1 MEETNYII
9 KKINIF
15 LIIFLMS
22 IILYFFYGMK
32 NNTQIFLSNNYEIA
46 NEEFINL
53 ISSSAIK
60 DMKETGIYA
69 SVTIGQA
76 IIESGW
82 GGSNFAIKY
91 NNYFGM
97 KAGAKVQVNGKIT
110 TCTKNISGQIGQATT
125 SNQFWSGQA
134 VCVKASEGTYSWFRV
149 YDSIENSIKDHSRNF
164 WCISDGRYIKN
175 GVFQAK
181 DPETQLY
188 VIASSGYAVN
198 VSGQVT
204 TIGQLRY
211 DQYIYQNFIKKY
223 NLTQYDS
230 GYKIVKPSYANSCS
244 NATYE
249 GTMPTVPSDN
259 NGNSFTNYTT
269 NYSGDVTKGYI
280 YERQTGKGL
289 KETTADKIDD
299 RINSI
304 ISSIF
309 GSSNYNTTSGSGG
322 DVSIGS
328 FDSNALNWKQYDSA
342 WGSIHLGSSKH
353 TIKSAGCLATSV
365 AIQIKISGT
374 TLNVNNFN
382 PGLFVGEISKNNGF
396 TSGGLFI
403 WNGSWKTMAPN
414 WNYYGKDSL
423 PATKSGKI
431 DYIRNLLNQGYYPVM
446 CVKRDCGHWVAVT
459 GVSEDNIII
468 ADPGSNSTS
477 VWPRYNAI
485 SNDSTLKVAYFKG

>member
-1 MEETNYII
+1 MILFKNKQNTKIFLFNNIIFSLFLVLFTNIILNNNYIVT
-9 KKINIF
+9 NQ
-15 LIIFLMS
+15 
-22 IILYFFYGMK
+22 
-32 NNTQIFLSNNYEIA
+32 NNSLNQYMLTLTYYYPGDA
-46 NEEFINL
+46 
-53 ISSSAIK
+53 
-60 DMKETGIYA
+60 TG
-69 SVTIGQA
+69 
-76 IIESGW
+76 SGSTT
-82 GGSNFAIKY
+82 GS
-91 NNYFGM
+91 G
-97 KAGAKVQVNGKIT
+97 V
-110 TCTKNISGQIGQATT
+110 TT
-125 SNQFWSGQA
+125 SNLTTDEKGWYHYQKDGVNYLVVAAATTYCRDSSNHCGVNIQKHGIAKTIHYYKYFDTLKIDIGGKTYDAIVLDSCGACMWGDRDIRGEKIDVFVRNSSS
-134 VCVKASEGTYSWFRV
+134 VKPGI
-149 YDSIENSIKDHSRNF
+149 YDSSI
-164 WCISDGRYIKN
+164 
-175 GVFQAK
+175 
-181 DPETQLY
+181 
-188 VIASSGYAVN
+188 SSG
-198 VSGQVT
+198 VT
-204 TIGQLRY
+204 
-211 DQYIYQNFIKKY
+211 
-223 NLTQYDS
+223 
-230 GYKIVKPSYANSCS
+230 
-244 NATYE
+244 E
-249 GTMPTVPSDN
+249 N
-259 NGNSFTNYTT
+259 NGNAFINFTT

-309 GSSNYNTTSGSGG
+309 GSSNYSSSSGSGG